1 MSYSV
6 DNFESNKNKLHKK
19 MLSILKPL
27 ERTVYK
33 LIYIDNKSDE
43 EVAGIMNYTTSERG
57 RPPGYKH
64 IKNIKK
70 SIIEKVKKVLEK
82 GEVDII

>member
-1 MSYSV
+1 
-6 DNFESNKNKLHKK
+6 
-19 MLSILKPL
+19 MLSKLKPL
-27 ERTVYK
+27 ERNVYQ
-33 LIYIDNKSDE
+33 LIYIENKSDE
-43 EVAGIMNYTTSERG
+43 EVAKIMNYTTSEEG

-70 SIIEKVKKVLEK
+70 SIIEKVKKTLEK